1 MSMRIR
7 LRNQRSRTAAGALA
21 VLAVAAAALSACG
34 SAEAS
39 GSAPDASGV
48 STLRYQGWANQVTLP
63 ELAENLGY
71 FGGKVKLKWVGN
83 TISGPQDIQ
92 AAATGDADFGGAF
105 GGAVEKLVS
114 SGAGIKAV
122 INYYGSDDKEF
133 TGYYVLDGSPLKDV
147 KDLVGKK
154 VGVNTLGGQN
164 EADIFNVLHKAG
176 LSGPDIK
183 RVELV
188 TLPPP
193 NAEDAL
199 RKGQIDAVALS
210 GQFRQRAESAGGLRP
225 LFTQVDLYGP
235 FNGGQYVFRNDFIK
249 KNAAAVRAFVDGV
262 GKAIEWERSTPR
274 DEVIAAFT
282 KIVEAR
288 ARTNE
293 STTSLK
299 YWQSVGV
306 PSRYG
311 YIVDADFALWQ
322 DWLLTTGSVKQPPK
336 SSDLYTN
343 EFNPNATSPALPA
356 ASKGGG

>member
-1 MSMRIR
+1 MK
-7 LRNQRSRTAAGALA
+7 AGAGYRA
-21 VLAVAAAALSACG
+21 VLAVAAVAALSACG

-48 STLRYQGWANQVTLP
+48 TTLRYQGWANQVTLP
-63 ELAENLGY
+63 EVAEHLGF
-71 FGGKVKLKWVGN
+71 FGGKVRLKWVGN

-92 AAATGDADFGGAF
+92 SAATGETEFGGAF

-122 INYYGSDDKEF
+122 INYYGSDNKEF
-133 TGYYVLDGSPLKDV
+133 TGYYVLDGSPLKEPR
-147 KDLVGKK
+147 DLIGRK

-176 LSGPDIK
+176 TSPAEAK
-183 RVELV
+183 KVELV

-210 GQFRQRAESAGGLRP
+210 GQFRQRAEAAGGLRP
-225 LFTQVDLYGP
+225 LFTQVDLYGA

-249 KNAAAVRAFVDGV
+249 KNPAAVRAFVDGV
-262 GKAIEWERSTPR
+262 GKAIEWERTTPR
-274 DEVIAAFT
+274 DEVIATFT
-282 KIVEAR
+282 KIVEGR
-288 ARTNE
+288 ARPNE
-293 STTSLK
+293 TTATLK

-306 PSRYG
+306 PSSHG
-311 YIVDADFALWQ
+311 YIVDGDFTLWQ

-336 SSDLYTN
+336 PSDLYTN

-356 ASKGGG
+356 PSRSGG

>member
-1 MSMRIR
+1 MKKALII
-7 LRNQRSRTAAGALA
+7 LAALT
-21 VLAVAAAALSACG
+21 LSACG

-39 GSAPDASGV
+39 SSEPDASGV

-63 ELAENLGY
+63 EVAEHLGY
-71 FGGKVKLKWVGN
+71 FGGQVKLKWVGN

-92 AAATGDADFGGAF
+92 SAATGETEFGGAF

-122 INYYGSDDKEF
+122 INYYGSDNKEF
-133 TGYYVLDGSPLKDV
+133 TGYYVLAGSPLKEA
-147 KDLVGKK
+147 KDLIGKK

-164 EADIFNVLHKAG
+164 EADIFNVLRRGG
-176 LSGPDIK
+176 LSAADVK
-183 RVELV
+183 KVELV

-210 GQFRQRAESAGGLRP
+210 GQFRQRAEAAGGLRP
-225 LFTQVDLYGP
+225 LFTQVNLYGP

-249 KNAAAVRAFVDGV
+249 KHPAAVRAFVDGV
-262 GKAIEWERSTPR
+262 GKAIEWERTTPR
-274 DEVIAAFT
+274 EEVIATFT
-282 KIVEAR
+282 KIVEGR

-293 STTSLK
+293 TTATLR

-306 PSRYG
+306 PSSYG
-311 YIVDADFALWQ
+311 RITDADFTLWQ
-322 DWLLTTGSVKQPPK
+322 DWLLTTGSVKQVPK
-336 SSDLYTN
+336 SADLYTN
-343 EFNPNATSPALPA
+343 EFNPA
-356 ASKGGG
+356 AGG